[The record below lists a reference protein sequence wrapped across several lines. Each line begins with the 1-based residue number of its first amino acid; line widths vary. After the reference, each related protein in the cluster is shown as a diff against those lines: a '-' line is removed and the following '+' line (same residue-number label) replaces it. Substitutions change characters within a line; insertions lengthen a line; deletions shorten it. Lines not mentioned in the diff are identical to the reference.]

1 MSYEIKF
8 TELARNDL
16 QSIKKFIC
24 DDNFDSAQ
32 KVVQHIIRSI
42 EQLKITPAMGRAGRV
57 LRTRELIITK
67 YPYIVPYQVRN
78 NVIYVLRILHTAIKW

>member
-24 DDNFDSAQ
+24 DDNFDAAQ
-32 KVVQHIIRSI
+32 KVVQHIISSI
-42 EQLKITPAMGRAGRV
+42 EQLKVTPAMGRAGRV

-78 NVIYVLRILHTAIKW
+78 NAIYVLRILHTAIKW